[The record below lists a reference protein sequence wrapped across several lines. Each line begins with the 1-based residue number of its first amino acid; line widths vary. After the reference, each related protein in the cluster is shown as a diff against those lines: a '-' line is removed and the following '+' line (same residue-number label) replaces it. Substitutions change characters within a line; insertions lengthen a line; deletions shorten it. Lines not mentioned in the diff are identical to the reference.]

1 VAVDLGDHVWAPE
14 ADGVKLRRIK
24 LTQSHLHDMSRMSS
38 GRVVSATF
46 ARNVSGDTLLGRSRS
61 DSSVINIRM

>member
-1 VAVDLGDHVWAPE
+1 MDLGDHVGRRRP
-14 ADGVKLRRIK
+14 DGVKLRRIK

-38 GRVVSATF
+38 GASSRRRSRAMSAIH
-46 ARNVSGDTLLGRSRS
+46 ALGRSRG